1 MASYESKKKPRYE
14 SGKKAQY
21 ELEDGNRVQKALS
34 IIVRDQSTG
43 NRNNNLAI
51 IESSGI
57 FFERPEIIA
66 VFDLEVRSSFQVI
79 FNY

>member
-1 MASYESKKKPRYE
+1 MSQVKKLAP
-14 SGKKAQY
+14 Y

-51 IESSGI
+51 IENSGI
-57 FFERPEIIA
+57 F
-66 VFDLEVRSSFQVI
+66 LEKLK
-79 FNY
+79 NYKI